1 MIDCINESQLKN
13 FLWTDPGWFI
23 YQLEVRIWFW
33 SSAARPPTSCTWAL
47 PLCILFLFGEL
58 IPSPPLPPR
67 PRSLIGEFTVYKEL
81 INWIKL
87 FIVFYTY
94 LLFLWVLL
102 FSAFLVFFGS
112 MCARSKKCI
121 FIWLSIYLPH
131 ALIVVCTSTLVK
143 IMLWSKI
150 AAHECRQR
158 FHPTTFRNF

>member
-1 MIDCINESQLKN
+1 MDWSGMVYLPTGSSDLILILGCRTSNSLYLSLTTLYSSC
-13 FLWTDPGWFI
+13 FWRTDTI
-23 YQLEVRIWFW
+23 VVSKLNT
-33 SSAARPPTSCTWAL
+33 PP
-47 PLCILFLFGEL
+47 
-58 IPSPPLPPR
+58 PPLPPSPAR
-67 PRSLIGEFTVYKEL
+67 GLNRGFTVYKEL

-87 FIVFYTY
+87 FIVFYKY
-94 LLFLWVLL
+94 LLFLRVLL
-102 FSAFLVFFGS
+102 FSTFLVFFGS

-131 ALIVVCTSTLVK
+131 VLIVVCTSTLVK

>member
-1 MIDCINESQLKN
+1 MDWSGMVYLPTGSSDLIPILGCTTSN
-13 FLWTDPGWFI
+13 FLYLSFTTLYSSSFWRTDTIVVSKLNTHP
-23 YQLEVRIWFW
+23 
-33 SSAARPPTSCTWAL
+33 
-47 PLCILFLFGEL
+47 
-58 IPSPPLPPR
+58 PSPARELNR
-67 PRSLIGEFTVYKEL
+67 GFTVYKEL

-94 LLFLWVLL
+94 LLFLWVFL
-102 FSAFLVFFGS
+102 FPTFLVFFGS

-131 ALIVVCTSTLVK
+131 VLIVVCTSTLVK

-158 FHPTTFRNF
+158 FLPTTFRNF